1 MLKGHPKGLLVAFFA
16 NMGERFGFYTMVAIF
31 ILFLQAKYGM
41 NAAAASQVYG
51 IFMFFVYFFPL
62 LGGFV
67 ADRLL
72 GFGKTIS
79 IGLVVMFIGYMMLA
93 TPTPMNQGFGL
104 VVGALAVIAL
114 GTGLFKGNLQ
124 ALVGKMY
131 EAPEYSANRDRAF
144 SIFYMGINI
153 GAMLAPTAAEVIS
166 NWILAQKNFFYDAH
180 IPALANQFLNGELKD
195 PGAYLTIAQGQD
207 PTVTLSTLGNFS
219 QSYINQ
225 LSQSYHYA
233 FGIACVS
240 LIISM
245 LVFWIFRK
253 YYKEADYMV
262 GSHAKK
268 NQPAHVET
276 LTPQQTRQRLIALGL
291 VYFVVIFFWMSFHQ
305 NGVTMTYFA
314 RDYTQPSVGRFTNL
328 WFDLLGLLPIFFASI
343 GLYFTIRKSSPIN
356 LRLGGI
362 AATVVFLVLAYLR
375 YQSYAET
382 NPFTPQKFQHFN
394 PFFIVAL
401 TPVVVGIFS
410 WLNAKGKEPS
420 APRKIGMGMLIT
432 AAGFLILVLGS
443 LGLPS
448 PKELGGQV
456 APAAVLVSP
465 YWLIST
471 YLTLTIA
478 ELFLS
483 PMGISFVAKVAPPKY
498 KGVMQGGWFAATA
511 LGNYLLAVIGFFW
524 MQVPLW
530 ALWTI
535 LVVCCLLSAA
545 FIFSVMKRLERATQS

>member
-41 NAAAASQVYG
+41 NAAASSQVYG

-62 LGGFV
+62 LGGLI
-67 ADRLL
+67 ADRVL
-72 GFGKTIS
+72 GFSKTIS
-79 IGLVVMFIGYMMLA
+79 IGLVVMFIGYMLLA
-93 TPTPMNQGFGL
+93 IPSPMNQGFGL
-104 VVGALAVIAL
+104 VVSALAVIAL

-131 EAPEYSANRDRAF
+131 EPPEYAANRDRAF
-144 SIFYMGINI
+144 SIFYMGINV

-166 NWILAQKNFFYDAH
+166 NWILAKKSFFYDAH

-195 PGAYLTIAQGQD
+195 PGPYLALAQVQD
-207 PTVTLSTLGNFS
+207 ANVTLSSLGNFS
-219 QSYINQ
+219 QAYINQ

-233 FGIACVS
+233 FSIACFS
-240 LIISM
+240 LIVSM
-245 LVFWIFRK
+245 LIFWIFRK
-253 YYKEADYMV
+253 YYKDADYMV
-262 GSHAKK
+262 GSQAKQA
-268 NQPAHVET
+268 QPAHVES
-276 LTPQQTRQRLIALGL
+276 LTPKQTRDRLIALGL

-314 RDYTQPSVGRFTNL
+314 RDYTQPSVGKFTNL
-328 WFDLLGLLPIFFASI
+328 WFDLFGLLPIFFAAL
-343 GLYFTIRKSSPIN
+343 GGYFAIRKNSSTR
-356 LRLGGI
+356 LRIGGMVG
-362 AATVVFLVLAYLR
+362 AAIFLILAYLR
-375 YQSYAET
+375 YRTYGEV

-410 WLNAKGKEPS
+410 WLNSRGKEPS
-420 APRKIGMGMLIT
+420 APRKIGIGMLIT
-432 AAGFLILVLGS
+432 AAGFLILVLSS

-448 PKELGGQV
+448 PKELSGQV
-456 APAAVLVSP
+456 APVASLVSP

-483 PMGISFVAKVAPPKY
+483 PMGISFVARVAPPKY
-498 KGVMQGGWFAATA
+498 KGLMQGGWFAATA
-511 LGNYLLAVIGFFW
+511 LGNYLLSVIGYLW
-524 MQVPLW
+524 MRVPLW
-530 ALWTI
+530 TLWTI
-535 LVVCCLLSAA
+535 LVVCCLLSAT
-545 FIFSVMKRLERATQS
+545 FIFAVMKRLERATQS